1 MGIRFN
7 AQKSK
12 EAGSPHGML
21 FTWPLILNETGACYL
36 WDMEIIQLIL
46 VVMFITVLV
55 DRVLLFQT
63 MVLRLQHPKLK
74 LWRSYLEG
82 MFSLKDLSGKNG
94 IKMTEDE
101 KKVGFLSL

>member
-1 MGIRFN
+1 MRQVLVIF
-7 AQKSK
+7 
-12 EAGSPHGML
+12 
-21 FTWPLILNETGACYL
+21 

-94 IKMTEDE
+94 IKRQRMR
-101 KKVGFLSL
+101 KIGFYLIKLAKNHRVKNL